1 MNFLNIMNMKKLIN
15 IVLLVLLMS
24 TVSSCLKSGLEEL
37 PTYNEAEIANLY
49 FEYRWWDEA
58 ANQMAVKTL
67 TVEKQIVDD
76 DNLITC
82 KLTVPAA
89 GGSFTAA
96 IRQEVSLN
104 KLIAYIDVSTAAR
117 VTPLN
122 GAPKLGNPGDFSAKE
137 FKYLVTAA
145 DGTKREWTIKITDF
159 IK

>member
-1 MNFLNIMNMKKLIN
+1 MKKLIN

-24 TVSSCLKSGLEEL
+24 TVSSCLKSGLDEL
-37 PTYNEAEIANLY
+37 PAYSDAEITNVY

-58 ANQMAVKTL
+58 KSQMAVKTL
-67 TVEKQIVDD
+67 TIKKQISAD
-76 DNLITC
+76 DNLVTC
-82 KLTVPAA
+82 QLTVPDA

-104 KLIAYIDVSTAAR
+104 KLIGYIDVSTAAR

-159 IK
+159 VK